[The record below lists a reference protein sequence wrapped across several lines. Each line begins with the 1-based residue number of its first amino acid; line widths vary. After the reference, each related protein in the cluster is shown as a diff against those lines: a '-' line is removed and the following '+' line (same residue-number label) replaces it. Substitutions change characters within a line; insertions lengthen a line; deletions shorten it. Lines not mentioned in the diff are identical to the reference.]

1 MPRRKLTSSERKKN
15 RCFRLTDAEMKR
27 LSDHARKTKRAQR
40 EVLSQIIS
48 TLP

>member
-15 RCFRLTDAEMKR
+15 RCFRLTDAEMKK
-27 LSDHARKTKRAQR
+27 LDKHAKKNKLAQR
-40 EVLSQIIS
+40 DVLGRYIA